1 MRQFEFKTVRM
12 TSRQTW
18 ADGRDDRCCPN
29 EYIGC
34 GRD

>member
-1 MRQFEFKTVRM
+1 MNAFECTPIQIVE
-12 TSRQTW
+12 Q
-18 ADGRDDRCCPN
+18 DVYRDDRCCPN